1 MANWSKITMTDVGA
15 TLQAKINAGLTS
27 LKFTRVAIGSGTRT
41 GELSSATGLLKEEM
55 TLGINKIE
63 QSGNTGAYY

>member
-41 GELSSATGLLKEEM
+41 GELSSQRACSK
-55 TLGINKIE
+55 KK
-63 QSGNTGAYY
+63 